1 MSRTASLDNYTSV
14 PLEPVGGDDCY
25 ELLWFR
31 NVFTAFAQKPVFLGR
46 LEKGV
51 RTVFAEWALD
61 PDMAEIPGGKTGL
74 IVRDFKGKDA
84 KSQPENKLDKSF
96 VLGYVLVDDWIHS
109 RGKGD

>member
-1 MSRTASLDNYTSV
+1 M
-14 PLEPVGGDDCY
+14 
-25 ELLWFR
+25 LWFR

-74 IVRDFKGKDA
+74 IVRDFKARTLRLLNRLLTQMERILEINSLQKVTKA
-84 KSQPENKLDKSF
+84 VVEAARES
-96 VLGYVLVDDWIHS
+96 LVI
-109 RGKGD
+109 GEA